1 MITPIP
7 TAINK
12 YQIIKP
18 LGAGNFGQ
26 VFHVF
31 DREKKKDRVIM
42 IFAKECQT
50 WGSTLVR
57 NLKQI

>member
-31 DREKKKDRVIM
+31 DREKKR
-42 IFAKECQT
+42 T
-50 WGSTLVR
+50 G
-57 NLKQI
+57 